1 MSKVTVIFVGGN
13 KLIDKVIENVTHGT
27 CSHTAIKILGGV
39 LESQGIP
46 DVGDKYPGVH
56 LHIDD
61 KYNNNAYVQFVDV
74 DLPDLIAAEKK
85 AQSLLGKFY
94 SYIGCI
100 EGGSYDIFGINLHPI
115 INRFINLLIVKCLR
129 IPINLDTGEWTMNC
143 SETVT
148 RILRAGGLDVLS
160 GIDADCITPE
170 DLLKALTSKNFSN
183 INNFKESD
191 IMSAT
196 TVSTELSTATSEITT
211 KSSISDVINT
221 AVETVSADAY
231 EDIAQKIAELAKEIK
246 DTNSLW
252 VKVRN
257 TVEIGTLSV
266 LLSKAAS
273 ALSEHSSK
281 NSPIE

>member
-1 MSKVTVIFVGGN
+1 MSKVTVIFVGGS

-39 LESQGIP
+39 LESQGMP

-56 LHIDD
+56 LRTDG
-61 KYNNNAYVQFVDV
+61 KYNNNTYTQFVDV

-115 INRFINLLIVKCLR
+115 INRFINLLIVKFLN
-129 IPINLDTGEWTMNC
+129 IPINLDTSEWTMNC

-148 RILRAGGLDVLS
+148 RILRAGGLDVLP
-160 GIDADCITPE
+160 GVDADCITPE
-170 DLLKALTSKNFSN
+170 DLLKALTGKNLPEM
-183 INNFKESD
+183 NNFKESD
-191 IMSAT
+191 IMSET
-196 TVSTELSTATSEITT
+196 TASTELLTATCGITTT
-211 KSSISDVINT
+211 KSSISDVVNA
-221 AVETVSADAY
+221 AVETLSDGAY

-246 DTNSLW
+246 TTNSLW

-266 LLSKAAS
+266 LLSK
-273 ALSEHSSK
+273 LCVVRKEK
-281 NSPIE
+281 LT

>member
-1 MSKVTVIFVGGN
+1 MSKVTVIFVGGS

-27 CSHTAIKILGGV
+27 YSHTAIKILGGV

-56 LHIDD
+56 LHTDG
-61 KYNNNAYVQFVDV
+61 KYNNNTYTQFVDV

-115 INRFINLLIVKCLR
+115 INRFINLLIVKFLN

-148 RILRAGGLDVLS
+148 RILRAGGLDVLPS
-160 GIDADCITPE
+160 VDADCITPV
-170 DLLKALTSKNFSN
+170 DLLKALTGKNLPEM
-183 INNFKESD
+183 NNFKESD
-191 IMSAT
+191 IMSET
-196 TVSTELSTATSEITT
+196 TVSTELLTATSEITTT
-211 KSSISDVINT
+211 KSSISDVVNA
-221 AVETVSADAY
+221 AVETVSDGAY

-246 DTNSLW
+246 TTNSLW

-273 ALSEHSSK
+273 VLSEKKS
-281 NSPIE
+281 

>member
-1 MSKVTVIFVGGN
+1 MSKVTVIFVGGS
-13 KLIDKVIENVTHGT
+13 KLIDTVIETVTHGT

-46 DVGDKYPGVH
+46 DVGDTYPGVH
-56 LHIDD
+56 LHTDG
-61 KYNNNAYVQFVDV
+61 KYNNNAYAQFVDV
-74 DLPDLIAAEKK
+74 DLPDLVAAEKK

-100 EGGSYDIFGINLHPI
+100 EGVSYDIFGINLHPI
-115 INRFINLLIVKCLR
+115 INKFINLLIVKYLK
-129 IPINLDTGEWTMNC
+129 IPINLNTGEWTMDC

-148 RILRAGGLDVLS
+148 RILRAGGLDVLPS
-160 GIDADCITPE
+160 VDADCITPE
-170 DLLKALTSKNFSN
+170 DLLKALTGKNVSKT
-183 INNFKESD
+183 NNFKESD
-191 IMSAT
+191 IMSEP

-211 KSSISDVINT
+211 TKSSITDVVNA

-246 DTNSLW
+246 TTNSLW

-266 LLSKAAS
+266 LLSKAAA
-273 ALSEHSSK
+273 ALSEK
-281 NSPIE
+281 KI

>member
-1 MSKVTVIFVGGN
+1 MSKVTVIFVGGS

-56 LHIDD
+56 LHTDG
-61 KYNNNAYVQFVDV
+61 KYNNNAYTQFVDV

-115 INRFINLLIVKCLR
+115 INRFINLLIVKFLN

-148 RILRAGGLDVLS
+148 RILRAGGLDVLP
-160 GIDADCITPE
+160 GVDADCITPE
-170 DLLKALTSKNFSN
+170 DLLKALTGKNLPKM
-183 INNFKESD
+183 NNFKESD
-191 IMSAT
+191 IMSET
-196 TVSTELSTATSEITT
+196 TVSTELLTATSEITTT
-211 KSSISDVINT
+211 KSSISDVVNA
-221 AVETVSADAY
+221 AVETVSDGAY

-246 DTNSLW
+246 TTNSLW

-273 ALSEHSSK
+273 VLSEKKS
-281 NSPIE
+281 